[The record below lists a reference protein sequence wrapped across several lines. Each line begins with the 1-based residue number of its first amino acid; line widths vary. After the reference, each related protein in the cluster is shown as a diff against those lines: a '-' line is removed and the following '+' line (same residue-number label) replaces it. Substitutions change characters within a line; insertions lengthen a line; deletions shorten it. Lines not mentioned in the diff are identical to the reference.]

1 MAGLL
6 TPAIYTPFRNHN
18 ITCRQPTHYPPPI
31 ANTTDSLSAESKI
44 KKRRDSNLELYRII
58 VMLMIVAHHYV
69 VNSGLLQAL
78 TDAPLTATSMTMML
92 FGAWGKTGI
101 NCFVLIT
108 GYFMCTS
115 RFSWQKLLKLYLQ
128 ITFYAMVIYLI
139 FCLTGHQEFSPFT
152 FVRKL
157 VPIYSIKDG
166 FTSCFIVFYL
176 FIPFINILVQNLTR
190 KQHLVL
196 AYLLTAVY
204 TLLPTL
210 RMTVSF
216 NYVTWFI
223 ALYIIAS
230 YMRLYGKHIPLS
242 HRQWGVATL
251 ISLAAGMT
259 SVAGIFF
266 LRKTGHINYLDPYFF
281 ISDSNKLL
289 ALAIGVSS
297 FMWFKDIKIPY
308 SRLINTVGATTFGV
322 LLIHANSDAMR
333 QWLWRETVDCTG
345 HFGES
350 LLLTAGYATV
360 SVLVIFTVCSG
371 IDWFRG
377 RFIEPW
383 LMKAFTTG
391 LNRLRPRP
399 KPTGA

>member
-1 MAGLL
+1 MASE
-6 TPAIYTPFRNHN
+6 HN
-18 ITCRQPTHYPPPI
+18 IQINNTLPPPI
-31 ANTTDSLSAESKI
+31 NKSADSAADNRPI

-58 VMLMIVAHHYV
+58 VMIMIVAHHYV
-69 VNSGLLQAL
+69 VNSGLMQAL
-78 TDAPLTATSMTMML
+78 TDAPLSGVSMTMML

-128 ITFYAMVIYLI
+128 VTFYSVVIYLI
-139 FCLTGHQEFSPFT
+139 FCLTGHETTSPLSLAKT
-152 FVRKL
+152 LIPVHGIR
-157 VPIYSIKDG
+157 DG

-176 FIPFINILVQNLTR
+176 FIPFLNILISHLEKR
-190 KQHLVL
+190 MHLVL
-196 AYLLTAVY
+196 VCLLTTIY

-210 RMTVSF
+210 RIPVTF
-216 NYVTWFI
+216 NYVTWFM

-230 YMRLYGKHIPLS
+230 YMRLYGKDIPLT
-242 HRQWGVATL
+242 HRQWGIATL
-251 ISLAAGMT
+251 ISLGAGVA
-259 SVAGIFF
+259 SVAGIFY
-266 LRKTGHINYLDPYFF
+266 LRKTGFFNYLDPYFF

-289 ALAIGVSS
+289 ALAIGVCS
-297 FMWFKDIKIPY
+297 FMWFKDIRIPY
-308 SRLINTVGATTFGV
+308 SRFINAVGATTFGV

-360 SVLVIFTVCSG
+360 SVLVIFIVCSG

-383 LMKAFTTG
+383 LMKASTTG
-391 LNRLRPRP
+391 LHRLRPRP
-399 KPTGA
+399 RPTGT